1 MEWWVVSLYRVVA
14 QNGLSIARKASL
26 FCAAKIRLPVRGTLP
41 NGECR
46 FYVDAIMSGNETQ
59 KQAIV
64 YSQSPE
70 ANKLFLK
77 AREFFNKRDPRTG
90 GALANAREAIGL
102 YEQAVKADPKF
113 ALAFVELSRA
123 WMTLGYSDPD
133 GISNK
138 ELLPHAKAAALKA
151 VALDQ
156 KMTDAHLAL
165 GGIYYSI
172 EFDWEKAE
180 REFKLAIQLAP
191 NSADAH
197 SSYASYLGAMGRFDE
212 ALAEAKKAD
221 ELMPSQDADFV
232 LARIHYD
239 MHGYDEATAYLKRSL
254 KEKGNMLGHF
264 LLGFVYVAQQKYDE
278 AIAEFKIDVGNNAGA
293 LAALAYAYAMG
304 GRKDEALKM
313 LNDLEA
319 NHPGAK
325 IVPYRIAAIYLALGD
340 IDQAIELLKKDY
352 EVQNNW
358 MNQLKVDPVM
368 DPLRSDPR
376 FQVLLRKMK
385 FKE

>member
-1 MEWWVVSLYRVVA
+1 MTA
-14 QNGLSIARKASL
+14 TI
-26 FCAAKIRLPVRGTLP
+26 I
-41 NGECR
+41 
-46 FYVDAIMSGNETQ
+46 
-59 KQAIV
+59 
-64 YSQSPE
+64 YSQNPE
-70 ANKLFLK
+70 ANELFLE
-77 AREFFNKRDPRTG
+77 AREYFNKRDPRTG
-90 GALANAREAIGL
+90 GALANAREAIRL
-102 YEQAVKADPKF
+102 YEQAVKTDPKF

-123 WMTLGYSDPD
+123 WMTLGFSNPD
-133 GISNK
+133 GMTNK
-138 ELLPHAKAAALKA
+138 ELLPHAKAAALRA

-156 KMTDAHLAL
+156 KMADAHLAL
-165 GGIYYSI
+165 AGIYYSI

-191 NSADAH
+191 NNATAH
-197 SSYASYLGAMGRFDE
+197 GSYAAYLGSMGRFDE

-221 ELMPSQDADFV
+221 ELMPSQGADFD

-239 MHGYDEATAYLKRSL
+239 IRRYDEATEYIKRSL

-304 GRKDEALKM
+304 GKKDEALKI
-313 LNDLEA
+313 LDELETS
-319 NHPGAK
+319 HKGAK
-325 IVPYRIAAIYLALGD
+325 IVPYRIAAVYLALGD
-340 IDQAIELLKKDY
+340 KDQAIELLKKDY
-352 EVQNNW
+352 EVQDNW